1 MSSVRLGPTVNRSR
15 CSTRQH
21 GVVEASGSDQH
32 EDHALLARVA
42 GGDRLALEMLYHR
55 HAVWLTAR
63 LQSRCGDPDLTDIAV
78 QDTFLAVWKSAKK
91 YRGDGDVGAWI
102 WGIAIRRLIDQL
114 RKTRAT
120 PLDPAV
126 IAHRSDELTSF
137 DDEIFADG
145 THGDLGAAMGDLPTD
160 LRAVL
165 VATAIDGLSTR
176 EAARLL
182 GVPQGTV
189 KTRLMRARHALQ
201 EALS

>member
-1 MSSVRLGPTVNRSR
+1 MVGGSGDGEDRALVARI
-15 CSTRQH
+15 
-21 GVVEASGSDQH
+21 ASAD
-32 EDHALLARVA
+32 RVA
-42 GGDRLALEMLYHR
+42 LELLYRR
-55 HAVWLTAR
+55 HAHWLTAR

-78 QDTFLAVWKSAKK
+78 QDTFLAVWRTPQS
-91 YRGDGDVGAWI
+91 YRGDGDVGAWL

-114 RKTRAT
+114 RKRRVA

-126 IAHRSDELTSF
+126 IGSSESLGLSPDAADEV
-137 DDEIFADG
+137 FADG
-145 THGDLGAAMGDLPTD
+145 TYGELGPTLVGLAPE

-165 VATAIDGLSTR
+165 IATAVDGLSTK

-189 KTRLMRARHALQ
+189 KTRLMRARHAMQ

>member
-1 MSSVRLGPTVNRSR
+1 MVRRPDDSQ
-15 CSTRQH
+15 S
-21 GVVEASGSDQH
+21 
-32 EDHALLARVA
+32 EDLALVARVA
-42 GGDRLALEMLYHR
+42 GADRIALEILYRR
-55 HAVWLTAR
+55 HAGWLTAR
-63 LQSRCGDPDLTDIAV
+63 LQARCGDPDLADIAV
-78 QDTFLAVWKSAKK
+78 QDTFLAVWKSARR
-91 YRGDGDVGAWI
+91 YRGDGDVGAWL

-114 RKTRAT
+114 RRTRAT

-126 IAHRSDELTSF
+126 IAHHRDDVVSMDDELL
-137 DDEIFADG
+137 ADG
-145 THGDLGAAMGDLPTD
+145 THGDLGAAMARLPSE

-165 VATAIDGLSTR
+165 VATAIDGLTTR

>member
-1 MSSVRLGPTVNRSR
+1 M
-15 CSTRQH
+15 
-21 GVVEASGSDQH
+21 EASDASQG
-32 EDHALLARVA
+32 EDHALIARVA
-42 GGDRLALEMLYHR
+42 GGDRVALEMLYRR
-55 HAVWLTAR
+55 HAGWLTAR
-63 LQSRCGDPDLTDIAV
+63 LQARCGDPDLTDIAI

-91 YRGDGDVGAWI
+91 YRGEGDVGAWL

-126 IAHRSDELTSF
+126 IAHHSDEVTRF
-137 DDEIFADG
+137 DDELFSDG
-145 THGDLGAAMGDLPTD
+145 THGDLGVAMGALPNE

-165 VATAIDGLSTR
+165 VATAIDGLSTK
-176 EAARLL
+176 EAAQLL